1 MEKRFTPKQVSL
13 AIGVSES
20 SIKRWCD
27 KGSIIAQYSTGGHR
41 RIATSGLLNFIRGSR
56 YALSNPTAIGLPER
70 LPIADLP
77 SEELLKRIVDSL
89 VSGDEV
95 SMRQLA
101 IELFLAGNSIAKIC
115 DEFIAP
121 AFVELG
127 DLWECSRIDV
137 FQERLACKMSQ
148 RILNDLRILIPDPI
162 PGAPVSIGAS
172 PQGDFYSLPSMM
184 VELTFRDCGWQS
196 TSMGE
201 NVPLASLATAI
212 QTYSPKIFWI
222 SASHL
227 ESKEKFITE
236 FTQLYNQFSGTVS
249 FIIGG
254 RALTEEVRARL
265 PKVLFCENLYQLTQH
280 LGGLAPQQ

>member
-27 KGSIIAQYSTGGHR
+27 KGSITANYSTGGHR
-41 RIATSGLLNFIRGSR
+41 RISTSGLLNFIRGSR
-56 YALSNPTAIGLPER
+56 YVLANPVAIGLPER
-70 LPIADLP
+70 FPIEEMPRD
-77 SEELLKRIVDSL
+77 ELLNRIVDSL
-89 VSGDEV
+89 VSGNEIA
-95 SMRQLA
+95 MRQLA
-101 IELFLAGNSIAKIC
+101 IELFLAGNRIDKIC
-115 DEFIAP
+115 DDFIAP
-121 AFVELG
+121 AFAKVGEL
-127 DLWECSRIDV
+127 WQCHSIEV
-137 FQERLACKMSQ
+137 FQERLACEMSQ
-148 RILNDLRILIPDPI
+148 RILNEIRTLIPVPTE
-162 PGAPVSIGAS
+162 GSPVAIGAS

-227 ESKEKFITE
+227 ESKERFITE
-236 FTQLYNQFSGTVS
+236 FTQLHNQFGGSVS

-254 RALTEEVRARL
+254 RALNEEVLTRL
-265 PKVLFCENLYQLTQH
+265 PKVLYCQNQCQLMQH
-280 LGGLAPQQ
+280 LGTIS